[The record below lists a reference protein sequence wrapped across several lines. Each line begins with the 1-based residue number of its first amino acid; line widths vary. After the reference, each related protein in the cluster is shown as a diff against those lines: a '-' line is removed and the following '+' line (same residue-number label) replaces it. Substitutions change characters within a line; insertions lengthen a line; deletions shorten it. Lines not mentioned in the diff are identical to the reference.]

1 MSAVACGEGGC
12 SIHVGGLLN
21 LISVVLMHRL
31 ALVVFLWALLTFNV
45 EAQESTQ
52 QRIKIGVVYGFT
64 GAAQVWSEYG
74 RMGLELA
81 KDEINSSG
89 GINGK
94 QVELV
99 FEDSRSN
106 PTQSVAAYRKLT
118 KIDQTRIVLGDVWD
132 FLTNPL
138 IPLAERDKV
147 ILFSPTVMPDAVE
160 RTNDYFFT
168 MGERRETLGSAVD
181 LFFKRNPDVK
191 RVGIFCWDDP
201 WGQSY
206 LRIWRDVAEK
216 NGVTI
221 ESVLCT
227 MDFNNDFRADVTKM
241 AAKRLDAVIIAHMAN
256 VVLQRMKE
264 QKLLVKVLTTSNVVE
279 DIKIKQAPKELFE
292 GIYLTDWKPNDEFV
306 QKFRSRFNTDPVV
319 EAHNSYETLRSI
331 AKALKSSETDTV
343 EALRTI
349 KYDGVA
355 GLIDFTG
362 SSFANKSTA
371 QLYRVQNGNFELVH

>member
-1 MSAVACGEGGC
+1 MNR
-12 SIHVGGLLN
+12 I
-21 LISVVLMHRL
+21 
-31 ALVVFLWALLTFNV
+31 ALVAFLWALLTFNV
-45 EAQESTQ
+45 QAQESTQ
-52 QRIKIGVVYGFT
+52 QQIKIGVVFGFT
-64 GAAQVWSEYG
+64 GAAQVWSQYG

-81 KDEINSSG
+81 QDEINSSG

-94 QVELV
+94 QIELV
-99 FEDSRSN
+99 FEDSKSN

-118 KIDQTRIVLGDVWD
+118 KIDQTGIVVGDVWD

-147 ILFSPTVMPDAVE
+147 ILFSPTVMPNAVE

-206 LRIWRDVAEK
+206 LRIWQDVAEK

-292 GIYLTDWKPNDEFV
+292 GIYLTDWKPNEEFV
-306 QKFRSRFNTDPVV
+306 QKFRARFNKDPVV

-355 GLIDFTG
+355 GQIDFTG